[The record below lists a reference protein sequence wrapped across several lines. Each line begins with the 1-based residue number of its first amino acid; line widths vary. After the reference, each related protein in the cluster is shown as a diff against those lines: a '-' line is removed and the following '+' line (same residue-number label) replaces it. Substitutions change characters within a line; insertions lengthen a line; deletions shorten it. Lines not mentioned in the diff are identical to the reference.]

1 MILVLILQVAGF
13 IVTAESISMTMS
25 LTGIVFTSIA
35 SGLGEVTFLS
45 YSSKFDKR
53 VVSGWSSG
61 TGMAGLAGAGVYS
74 LLTYIITP
82 RVTILVMLVVPVIMA
97 ATFWILIV
105 HPRVNAL
112 DAVASRRLLES
123 NETTINDFDLHTT
136 ESTLSTL
143 LPPEDETTFMYKLGL
158 VKPLLLRF
166 MLPLG
171 LVYFFEY
178 FINQGFFELI
188 VFPNTIDHKKQY
200 RWYQTLYQLGVFASR
215 SSVQFIQI
223 EKLWILPALQGVNFL
238 LFLLQILT
246 PFMSSMYV
254 AMALIVYEGLL
265 GGGAY
270 VNTFYKISKE
280 VRVGSV
286 EFFQNLQNIQL
297 FSRNLQNI
305 P

>member
-1 MILVLILQVAGF
+1 MILVLVLQVAGF
-13 IVTAESISMTMS
+13 IVTAQSISMTMS
-25 LTGIVFTSIA
+25 ITGIVFTSIA

-74 LLTYIITP
+74 LLTYVITP
-82 RVTILVMLVVPVIMA
+82 RVTILVMLVVPVVMA
-97 ATFWILIV
+97 CTFWILIV
-105 HPRVNAL
+105 HPKSNTL
-112 DAVASRRLLES
+112 DSVASRRLLES
-123 NETTINDFDLHTT
+123 NDTSTNNDFDMNTT
-136 ESTLSTL
+136 ESSLSVFNS
-143 LPPEDETTFMYKLGL
+143 EDETTFTYKLKL
-158 VKPLLLRF
+158 VKPLILKF

-178 FINQGFFELI
+178 FINQGFFELLY
-188 VFPNTIDHKKQY
+188 FPDTIEHKKQY

-223 EKLWILPALQGVNFL
+223 DKLWILPVLQGINFL
-238 LFLLQILT
+238 LFLMQILT

-254 AMALIVYEGLL
+254 AMILIVYEGLL

-280 VRVGSV
+280 VRIFRSP
-286 EFFQNLQNIQL
+286 IMTQL
-297 FSRNLQNI
+297 
-305 P
+305 

>member
-1 MILVLILQVAGF
+1 MILVLGLQVAGF
-13 IVTAESISMTMS
+13 IVTAESVSMTMS
-25 LTGIVFTSIA
+25 ISGIVFTSIA

-74 LLTYIITP
+74 LLTYVISP
-82 RVTILVMLVVPVIMA
+82 RTTILVMLVVPAVMA
-97 ATFWILIV
+97 ATFWILII
-105 HPRVNAL
+105 HPKVNSL

-123 NETTINDFDLHTT
+123 TNNDFDLNTT
-136 ESTLSTL
+136 ESSLSSII
-143 LPPEDETTFMYKLGL
+143 PEDEMTFAYKLKL

-178 FINQGFFELI
+178 FINQGFFELLY
-188 VFPNTIDHKKQY
+188 FPDTIDHKKQY
-200 RWYQTLYQLGVFASR
+200 RWYQTLYQLGVFVSR
-215 SSVQFIQI
+215 SSVQFFQM
-223 EKLWILPALQGVNFL
+223 EKLWMLPVLQGVNFI
-238 LFLLQILT
+238 LFLSQILT
-246 PFMSSMYV
+246 PYMSSMYV
-254 AMALIVYEGLL
+254 AMVLIVYEGLL

-280 VRVGSV
+280 VS
-286 EFFQNLQNIQL
+286 EKL
-297 FSRNLQNI
+297 